1 MSRVSNTYIHTYIHT
16 YTYTHTY
23 IVLLIYWLIPR
34 GLFGVNVTV
43 MILNT
48 ESYKHEK

>member
-1 MSRVSNTYIHTYIHT
+1 MSRVSNTYIHTYI
-16 YTYTHTY
+16 HTY